1 MADFPS
7 AHLAADTA
15 SPLLHP
21 VGENCAVLF
30 LAMVRDR
37 LSVCMRLR
45 DDLAQVHDMVRDPD
59 TGAQTFFLTRRTRG
73 SYTRH
78 AFTNSRPEVPCH
90 TSRSRFTVET
100 STILACAPTRSAVP
114 GS

>member
-7 AHLAADTA
+7 AHFAADTA
-15 SPLLHP
+15 SLLLHP
-21 VGENCAVLF
+21 VGQNCAVLF

-59 TGAQTFFLTRRTRG
+59 TGGQTFFL
-73 SYTRH
+73 
-78 AFTNSRPEVPCH
+78 
-90 TSRSRFTVET
+90 
-100 STILACAPTRSAVP
+100 
-114 GS
+114 